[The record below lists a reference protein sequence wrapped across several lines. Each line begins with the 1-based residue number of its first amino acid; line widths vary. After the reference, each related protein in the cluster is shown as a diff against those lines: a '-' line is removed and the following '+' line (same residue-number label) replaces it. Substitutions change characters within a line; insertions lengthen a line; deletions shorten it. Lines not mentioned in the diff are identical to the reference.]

1 MVTNLPAIEQAC
13 FYRGCCDIPLIH
25 SGDSMKKLTLV
36 ATAVMALLSSS
47 AAMAQSTVTLYGI
60 VDGGYNRVSGLRQG
74 TVNTIASGI
83 MEGSR
88 FGLRGTEDLGG
99 GYKAI
104 FVLENRFEVDTGS
117 TSNRPNSGLQVPDR
131 IGDSVLAS
139 TAATGATPTPLPVGT
154 RTAIINGVNGVGGV
168 NNSLAAGGFGVNL
181 AGNLFDRQSY
191 VGLITPVGAITAGR
205 QYTPGYLVSA
215 NFDASQTQSSL
226 AAGQVASLPAAFDI
240 RLSNTLQYG
249 IQTGGITATV
259 MYGAGE
265 VPGSSSAGRFLGAMV
280 MYKTDRFGVGFGH
293 NEKKNELGQKSLTN
307 NVLGANVTI
316 GPGTLY
322 GLYGTIKDENPSGLS
337 SIGASVA
344 AAPPAGTGSVAI
356 GTAFQNAY
364 NAAFR
369 QDAKLMHIG
378 YKFISGV
385 HTIVTAYNR
394 LDDKRAVNAD
404 TDSYGVTYTYAL
416 SKRTNLN
423 AVLTRFN
430 NKGAGQVAPG
440 GNGFLG
446 GVTSAAGVD
455 STNIA
460 FGIRHAF

>member
-1 MVTNLPAIEQAC
+1 
-13 FYRGCCDIPLIH
+13 
-25 SGDSMKKLTLV
+25 MKKLTFV
-36 ATAVMALLSSS
+36 AAAVMGMLSTS
-47 AAMAQSTVTLYGI
+47 AAMAQTTVTLYGLL
-60 VDGGYNRVSGLRQG
+60 DAGYNRVSGLRNG
-74 TVNTIASGI
+74 TVNTLASGI

-88 FGLRGTEDLGG
+88 FGLRGAEDLGG
-99 GYKAI
+99 GYRAI
-104 FVLENRFEVDTGS
+104 FTLENRLELDTGS
-117 TSNRPNSGLQVPDR
+117 VTNRPNSGLQVPDR
-131 IGDSVLAS
+131 VINSTVSGVLAS
-139 TAATGATPTPLPVGT
+139 GLPIPAALLSPV
-154 RTAIINGVNGVGGV
+154 ANGVVNGVLGGATGL
-168 NNSLAAGGFGVNL
+168 SSQAFGVNL
-181 AGNLFDRQSY
+181 TGNLFDRQAFA
-191 VGLITPVGAITAGR
+191 GLVTPFGAFTLGR

-215 NFDASQTQSSL
+215 AFDASQTQSSL

-249 IQTGGITATV
+249 IQAAGITGTF

-265 VPGSSSAGRFLGAMV
+265 VAGDSKRGRFLGGML
-280 MYKTDRFGVGFGH
+280 MYKTDAFSVGFGH
-293 NEKKNELGQKSLTN
+293 NEKKNELGQDSLKN
-307 NVLGANVTI
+307 NIFGATFNV

-322 GLYGTIKDENPSGLS
+322 GQYATIKDQNPS
-337 SIGASVA
+337 SISTLGAASAAAAVA
-344 AAPPAGTGSVAI
+344 AGVPAALTPAL
-356 GTAFQNAY
+356 TAAFQNSY

-378 YKFISGV
+378 YRMTTGP
-385 HTIVTAYNR
+385 HTIVTAFNR

-423 AVLTRFN
+423 AVLTKFN
-430 NKGAGQVAPG
+430 NKGQGQVAPG

-460 FGIRHAF
+460 FGIRHTF

>member
-1 MVTNLPAIEQAC
+1 
-13 FYRGCCDIPLIH
+13 
-25 SGDSMKKLTLV
+25 MKKLTLV
-36 ATAVMALLSSS
+36 AAAAMGLLSGTAV
-47 AAMAQSTVTLYGI
+47 MAQSTVTLYGL
-60 VDGGYNRVSGLRQG
+60 VDAGYNRVSGLRQG
-74 TVNTIASGI
+74 TINTIASGI

-117 TSNRPNSGLQVPDR
+117 MSNRPNSGLQVPDR
-131 IGDSVLAS
+131 IATSVLAS
-139 TAATGATPTPLPVGT
+139 TAATGATPTPLPEPS
-154 RTAIINGVNGVGGV
+154 RNAIINGVGGVGGV
-168 NNSLAAGGFGVNL
+168 NNALASGGFGVNL

-205 QYTPGYLVSA
+205 QYTPGYLISA

-249 IQTGGITATV
+249 IQVSGVTAAL

-265 VPGSSSAGRFLGAMV
+265 VAGNSSAGRFLGAMA
-280 MYKTDRFGVGFGH
+280 MYKTPAFAAGIAYNTR
-293 NEKKNELGQKSLTN
+293 KNELGQKSLTN
-307 NVLGANVTI
+307 AVAGANVTI
-316 GPGTLY
+316 GPGALY
-322 GLYGTIKDENPSGLS
+322 GLYATIKDDNPSGLS
-337 SIGASVA
+337 SIGAIVGAPIA
-344 AAPPAGTGSVAI
+344 AGGTGSAAVGA
-356 GTAFQNAY
+356 AFQNAY
-364 NAAFR
+364 TAAFR
-369 QDAKLMHIG
+369 QDAQLFHIG
-378 YKFISGV
+378 YRMTIGA
-385 HTIVTAYNR
+385 HTIVTAFNR

-404 TDSYGVTYTYAL
+404 TDSYGVTYSYAL
-416 SKRTNLN
+416 SKRTDLN

-430 NKGAGQVAPG
+430 NKGQGQVAPG

-460 FGIRHAF
+460 LGIRHRF

>member
-1 MVTNLPAIEQAC
+1 
-13 FYRGCCDIPLIH
+13 
-25 SGDSMKKLTLV
+25 MKKLTLV
-36 ATAVMALLSSS
+36 AAAAMGLLSGTAV
-47 AAMAQSTVTLYGI
+47 MAQSTVTLYGL
-60 VDGGYNRVSGLRQG
+60 VDAGYNRVSGLRQG

-104 FVLENRFEVDTGS
+104 FVLENRLEADTGAL
-117 TSNRPNSGLQVPDR
+117 SNRPNSGTQVPDR
-131 IGDSVLAS
+131 VATSVLGTTS
-139 TAATGATPTPLPVGT
+139 TLPIPLAN
-154 RTAIINGVNGVGGV
+154 RTAIVNTV
-168 NNSLAAGGFGVNL
+168 NTSLASGGFGVNL

-249 IQTGGITATV
+249 IQTGGVTAAL

-265 VPGSSSAGRFLGAMV
+265 VAGNSSAGRFLGGMV
-280 MYKTDRFGVGFGH
+280 MYKTPAFAAGIGYNTR
-293 NEKKNELGQKSLTN
+293 KNELGQKSLTN
-307 NVLGANVTI
+307 AVAGANVTI
-316 GPGTLY
+316 GPGALY
-322 GLYGTIKDENPSGLS
+322 GLYATIKDDNPTNLS
-337 SIGASVA
+337 TIGASVSTA
-344 AAPPAGTGSVAI
+344 VGGGALGALAGP
-356 GTAFQNAY
+356 AFQNAY
-364 NAAFR
+364 NIAFR
-369 QDAKLMHIG
+369 QDAQLFHIG
-378 YKFISGV
+378 YRMTIGA
-385 HTIVTAYNR
+385 HTIVTAFNR

-404 TDSYGVTYTYAL
+404 TDSYGVTYSYAL
-416 SKRTNLN
+416 SKRTDLN

-430 NKGAGQVAPG
+430 NKGQGQVAPG

-460 FGIRHAF
+460 LGIRHRF